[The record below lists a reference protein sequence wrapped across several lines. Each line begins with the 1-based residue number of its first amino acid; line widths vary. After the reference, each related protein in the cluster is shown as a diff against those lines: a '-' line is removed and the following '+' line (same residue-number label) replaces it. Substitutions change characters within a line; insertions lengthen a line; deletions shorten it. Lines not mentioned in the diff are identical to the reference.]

1 MAEILSVTGF
11 FLLRVGLPIIL
22 LVVLGIV
29 VDRWQS
35 KREERVQQ
43 MYALTQDKVIA
54 GFDDQEQVAAEEAEA
69 QSARTGTHG

>member
-54 GFDDQEQVAAEEAEA
+54 GFDDQEQVAAEETEA
-69 QSARTGTHG
+69 QDVRTGTHG